1 MDPFLIAL
9 DQPCDVNKQ
18 PNVTLF
24 RTKEDLD
31 NGCFICL
38 DVLLVSDYSTGKP
51 KEDKETFDV

>member
-24 RTKEDLD
+24 RAKEDFD

-51 KEDKETFDV
+51 EEDKETFDV

>member
-9 DQPCDVNKQ
+9 DQPCHDNKQ

-24 RTKEDLD
+24 CTKEDLD

-38 DVLLVSDYSTGKP
+38 DVSSVSDYLTGKP

>member
-1 MDPFLIAL
+1 LNAL
-9 DQPCDVNKQ
+9 DQPCNVNKQ

-38 DVLLVSDYSTGKP
+38 DVLSVAT
-51 KEDKETFDV
+51 T